1 MAMSAPY
8 DYTYINAANSAASP
22 STVHCKNTALTW
34 YFRRYL
40 VQKAISVFTWKMP
53 DWWDPDFFRYGLY
66 CCGYLAIVN
75 TNEFGV
81 IPTLCTLGGYNV
93 FYRPR
98 YAVIANPLL
107 KGIME
112 PIIDEQCTVIRLQP
126 DFGGI
131 MDLVN
136 YYADMLALC
145 AEATGINMVNS
156 KLGFAAGARSKA
168 AAESLKKMYDQL
180 QQGNPLVVYDK
191 QLEDVDRPLFEFF
204 SQDLRQNFISNEIL
218 MCMRKIEQEFCTK
231 IGLPN
236 ANTDKRER
244 LTDDEVHSN
253 DEETQAL
260 AALWL
265 DTVNRECAKA
275 REMFRLPE
283 FSAEWRIK
291 PNVNNVDSGAAV
303 LGS

>member
-191 QLEDVDRPLFEFF
+191 QLEDVDSSPR
-204 SQDLRQNFISNEIL
+204 ISGRISYP
-218 MCMRKIEQEFCTK
+218 MR
-231 IGLPN
+231 
-236 ANTDKRER
+236 
-244 LTDDEVHSN
+244 S
-253 DEETQAL
+253 
-260 AALWL
+260 
-265 DTVNRECAKA
+265 
-275 REMFRLPE
+275 
-283 FSAEWRIK
+283 
-291 PNVNNVDSGAAV
+291 
-303 LGS
+303 